1 MVDFK
6 IVATSFWFQASWTMN
21 EGHYEIYLDGNL
33 HVQGYNLSKSTPID
47 GNGVFIIGQEQ
58 DSIGGNFICF

>member
-1 MVDFK
+1 
-6 IVATSFWFQASWTMN
+6 MN

-33 HVQGYNLSKSTPID
+33 HVQGYNLSKSLPIG

-58 DSIGGNFICF
+58 DSVGGNALCCLV